1 MFGKIAAFEL
11 RYQLRQPLF
20 WIVFGI
26 FFLFTFLYV
35 ASDIVR
41 LGSGDNIH
49 RNSPFA
55 IAEAHGVFAILYM
68 FVTAAFVAGAVAR
81 DDETGFGPIIR
92 ATRISK
98 FDYLYGRFLGALI
111 AAALC
116 YAAVPAA
123 LMIGSLAPWVD
134 KELIGPFQP
143 GAYAFG
149 FGVIAL
155 PDILL
160 TSALFFAMATVTRS
174 VAWTFVGMIGVLL
187 VYFIALAAVGKPEL
201 EAVVAPWDPFGVSA
215 YEFVT
220 KYWTASERNSLV
232 PPIAG
237 PLLFNR
243 AFALILSA
251 LCLAAAYPLFS
262 ARVKAAGPGK
272 AARAE
277 PDAAAT
283 A

>member
-1 MFGKIAAFEL
+1 
-11 RYQLRQPLF
+11 
-20 WIVFGI
+20 
-26 FFLFTFLYV
+26 
-35 ASDIVR
+35 
-41 LGSGDNIH
+41 
-49 RNSPFA
+49 
-55 IAEAHGVFAILYM
+55 
-68 FVTAAFVAGAVAR
+68 
-81 DDETGFGPIIR
+81 
-92 ATRISK
+92 
-98 FDYLYGRFLGALI
+98 
-111 AAALC
+111 
-116 YAAVPAA
+116 
-123 LMIGSLAPWVD
+123 
-134 KELIGPFQP
+134 
-143 GAYAFG
+143 
-149 FGVIAL
+149 
-155 PDILL
+155 
-160 TSALFFAMATVTRS
+160 MATVTRS

-272 AARAE
+272 ATKEE

-283 A
+283 PAPDWSFVIPKALAVSLVLIATVLGSVVVAIGIQAGKGYFNFELDKYLLWYVLPLSWELMIMAALAVFMQALSPNKFVGWGLTLVYLIAFLALPRPGIEHPMLIYGRSIGEPLSDMNGQGR